1 MASAGRRRRTWHAT
15 RGWGALVREKI
26 DSADAQGRKTYLR
39 SVISYVEVDDD
50 KVRIVGDKAT
60 LAAVAVVLIVDIT
73 DYCCES
79 GIKNTTRKRKRS
91 ESLDIGNLMTPLSRS
106 LTCRT
111 KLANHHL
118 GSPVLVHF
126 AIGTSAKCATAG
138 G

>member
-79 GIKNTTRKRKRS
+79 GIKNTTES
-91 ESLDIGNLMTPLSRS
+91 EKGPRAWI
-106 LTCRT
+106 
-111 KLANHHL
+111 L
-118 GSPVLVHF
+118 G
-126 AIGTSAKCATAG
+126 I
-138 G
+138 